1 MSALQRAS
9 KPVDRHV
16 GNRVRILRAARGMTQ
31 ADLAEKIGLSAQQL
45 QKYEIGVNRISASR
59 LYDMA
64 RVLDCDPNDFFDGFN
79 GEYRS
84 LPSTADVQ
92 SAHVAFWFKKIQ
104 DPSAQAH
111 LYDLIRSMAG
121 SAEQST
127 APLPKTAA
135 E

>member
-1 MSALQRAS
+1 MSVPQRSS

-31 ADLAEKIGLSAQQL
+31 AELAEKIGLSAQQL

-64 RVLDCDPNDFFDGFN
+64 QVLDADPNDFFEGFEI
-79 GEYRS
+79 GRVEAPDRV
-84 LPSTADVQ
+84 DIQ
-92 SAHVAFWFKKIQ
+92 SAHVAFWFKRIQ

-111 LYDLIRSMAG
+111 LYDLIRTMATAENRLQEP
-121 SAEQST
+121 SA
-127 APLPKTAA
+127 AA

>member
-1 MSALQRAS
+1 MPALQRSS

-31 ADLAEKIGLSAQQL
+31 AELAERIGLSAQQL

-64 RVLDCDPNDFFDGFN
+64 RVLDADPNDFFDGFEA
-79 GEYRS
+79 GRAS
-84 LPSTADVQ
+84 APDRADIQ
-92 SAHVAFWFKKIQ
+92 SAHVAFWFKRIQ

-111 LYDLIRSMAG
+111 LYDLIRTMAATEAR
-121 SAEQST
+121 SA
-127 APLPKTAA
+127 APRAAA